1 MRLLALLPIALC
13 IASLVLAFLCLFAGS
28 RRGFMEDYAILT
40 VCFILSFFPLS
51 FSHICIYITPSLY
64 QISIMTGQ
72 NLLKT
77 LFFFTAQH
85 VPPRPK
91 HLQHDRIFL

>member
-40 VCFILSFFPLS
+40 VCFILSFFRP
-51 FSHICIYITPSLY
+51 FFHINASISL
-64 QISIMTGQ
+64 
-72 NLLKT
+72 
-77 LFFFTAQH
+77 
-85 VPPRPK
+85 
-91 HLQHDRIFL
+91 HLYTRHPI

>member
-13 IASLVLAFLCLFAGS
+13 ITSLVLAFLCLFAGS

-51 FSHICIYITPSLY
+51 FSHICIYITPLY
-64 QISIMTGQ
+64 TG
-72 NLLKT
+72 
-77 LFFFTAQH
+77 H
-85 VPPRPK
+85 
-91 HLQHDRIFL
+91 

>member
-40 VCFILSFFPLS
+40 VCFILSFFSPFLFTNMHLYHS
-51 FSHICIYITPSLY
+51 IYIPDI
-64 QISIMTGQ
+64 QVKIC
-72 NLLKT
+72 
-77 LFFFTAQH
+77 
-85 VPPRPK
+85 
-91 HLQHDRIFL
+91 